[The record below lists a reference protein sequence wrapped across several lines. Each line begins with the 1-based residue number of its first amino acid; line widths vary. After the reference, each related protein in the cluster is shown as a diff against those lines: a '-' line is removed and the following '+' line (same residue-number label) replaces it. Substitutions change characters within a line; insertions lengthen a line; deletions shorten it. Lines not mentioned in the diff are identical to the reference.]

1 MIHAVTL
8 TFDRSTND
16 VLVKLWREIDVLVGG
31 QPLVN
36 TNVRPHITLGLADGL
51 DVEGFLPHWQS
62 LAAETIPFAC
72 SLSHIGCFTT
82 GEQVV
87 WLGPTASESLLSL
100 QARIDAL
107 LVCNAKSLDEYF
119 RPNFWVPHV
128 TMAIG
133 ITPVQTLRVVERL
146 QQTKLPLI
154 GEITEINL
162 VECEPSR
169 EIHRLPLGC

>member
-8 TFDRSTND
+8 SFDRPMNEILID
-16 VLVKLWREIDVLVGG
+16 LWREIDTLVEG
-31 QPLVN
+31 QPLIN

-62 LAAETIPFAC
+62 LASETIPFAC

-87 WLGPTASESLLSL
+87 WLGPTVTGRLLFL
-100 QARIDAL
+100 HARIDAL
-107 LVCNAKSLDEYF
+107 LGEHAKNLDEHF
-119 RPNFWVPHV
+119 RPDLWVPHV

-133 ITPVQTLRVVERL
+133 ITATQALRVVERL
-146 QQTKLPLI
+146 QGLKLPLT

-162 VECEPSR
+162 VECEPPR
-169 EIHRLPLGC
+169 EKHRLPLGG